1 MRIRFW
7 GTRGSIPSPLTNAAL
22 ISKVEA
28 AVKMALETQLKS
40 QTQIP
45 AFLQQLPWFIQ
56 QTAGGDTACVEIRTP
71 NVLIVLDAGTGIR
84 HLGLDL
90 LARSDSQPQ
99 EVHIF
104 LTHTHWDHISGIPF
118 FSPAMVPGNKINI
131 YSPYPDMAQRLKRQQ
146 SPEYFPTPLAA
157 AFNFIQIDE
166 HHPIS
171 IDDVCVNILPLN
183 HPGSSY
189 GYRIVHDTKS
199 VIYATDAEYQELTPE
214 SLKPYT
220 GFFKGAE
227 LLIFDA
233 QYTMLENVEKEN
245 WGHSNVFI
253 GIDMAVE
260 AGVKRLAFTHHD
272 PNYNDEKLWSILVK
286 AKEYLR
292 INQPGSNLELLL
304 AHEGLIV
311 TV

>member
-1 MRIRFW
+1 MDIRFW
-7 GTRGSIPSPLTNAAL
+7 GTRGSIPSPLTNTAL
-22 ISKVEA
+22 IEKIEA
-28 AVKMALETQLKS
+28 AVKMALEAQLKN
-40 QTQIP
+40 QRQVA
-45 AFLQQLPWFIQ
+45 AFLQQLPWYIQ

-71 NVLIVLDAGTGIR
+71 NVLIILDAGTGLR
-84 HLGLDL
+84 PLGSDL
-90 LARSDSQPQ
+90 LARSDFQSQ

-118 FSPAMVPGNKINI
+118 FTPALIPGNKIFI
-131 YSPYPDMAQRLKRQQ
+131 YSPYPDMEQRLKRQQ

-157 AFNFIQIDE
+157 AFDFIQIDE
-166 HHPIS
+166 HQPIC
-171 IDDVCVNILPLN
+171 IDDVILYALPFN

-189 GYRIVHDTKS
+189 GYRIVHDAKS
-199 VIYATDAEYQELTPE
+199 VVYATDAEYQELAPE
-214 SLKPYT
+214 FLKPFT
-220 GFFKGAE
+220 GFFKDAE

-253 GIDMAVE
+253 GIDMAVQ

-272 PNYNDEKLWSILVK
+272 PNYNDQKLWSILLK

-292 INQPGSNLELLL
+292 INQPESALELFL
-304 AHEGLIV
+304 AHEGLTV